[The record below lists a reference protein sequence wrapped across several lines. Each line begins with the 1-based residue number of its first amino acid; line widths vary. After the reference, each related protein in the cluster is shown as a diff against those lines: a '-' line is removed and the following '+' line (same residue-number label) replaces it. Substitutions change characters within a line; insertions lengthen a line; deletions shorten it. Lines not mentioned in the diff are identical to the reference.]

1 MATVNKN
8 VVRRNDSLQ
17 SAICMKRGD
26 IGDYVLLPGDPAR
39 SNRASQYFDDP
50 KFVAENREYR
60 TFTGTYKGV
69 KVSVTSTGMGC
80 PSAAMGAEELV
91 NIGAKVLLRIGST
104 AAIQEGIKVGD
115 LIISAGA
122 MKNEGTSR
130 FFVPDS
136 FPAVPDLEF
145 TKVLLDTAREMT
157 ALPVHF
163 GIGTT
168 DDSFYGETPE
178 HIEKMSGYGCLNMEM
193 EASGIFTVAQR
204 RKVRAAAI
212 YGVSANLVTSEI
224 YYGDGVKEKENTKL
238 VHAWDEEIKIALEAI
253 YRFDELVKNNK
264 IVW

>member
-1 MATVNKN
+1 MAIVDKN
-8 VVRRNDSLQ
+8 SVRRNDSLQ
-17 SAICMKRGD
+17 GSICMKRGD
-26 IGDYVLLPGDPAR
+26 IGEYVLLPGDPAR
-39 SNRASQYFDDP
+39 SNRAAKYFDDA
-50 KFVAENREYR
+50 KLVSENREYR

-80 PSAAMGAEELV
+80 PSAAIGAEELV

-115 LIISAGA
+115 LIVSTGA

-145 TKVLLDTAREMT
+145 TKILLDTAREISN
-157 ALPVHF
+157 LPVHY
-163 GIGTT
+163 GIGST
-168 DDSFYGETPE
+168 DDAFYGETPE
-178 HIEKMSGYGCLNMEM
+178 HIEKLHGYGCLNMEM

-212 YGVSANLVTSEI
+212 YGVSANLITNEI
-224 YYGDGVKEKENTKL
+224 YYGDGTKEKENTKL
-238 VHAWDEEIKIALEAI
+238 VRAWDEEIKVALEAI
-253 YRFDELVKNNK
+253 YRFDQLVKSNK